1 MGQDFAILEALYT
14 VVRIIQKYPTVV
26 LPQNKPDGPTGDE
39 KRTLTL
45 LALSGDGGRVLGKK
59 IDGKIE
65 EKELIKRN
73 PDLGPTKSCRQRG
86 VLTTCF
92 STLAPLRIFLFSK
105 MLFFSLHPQT
115 SPGLTYRHRTLVG
128 LERTGYV
135 DTCIAS
141 RTRQ

>member
-59 IDGKIE
+59 IDGKNRREGVDKKKSRSWTHKIVPPTW
-65 EKELIKRN
+65 R
-73 PDLGPTKSCRQRG
+73 PDH
-86 VLTTCF
+86 VLLYPG
-92 STLAPLRIFLFSK
+92 STAY
-105 MLFFSLHPQT
+105 FSLFKNVILLFT
-115 SPGLTYRHRTLVG
+115 SSNL
-128 LERTGYV
+128 
-135 DTCIAS
+135 S
-141 RTRQ
+141 RLNVPTQNSRRS